1 MVLFEQVIARFC
13 EGIFDALMDS
23 LKRVDWVS
31 PADSTSN
38 RR

>member
-13 EGIFDALMDS
+13 EGILDALMDS
-23 LKRVDWVS
+23 NKRVDWVN
-31 PADSTSN
+31 PADSISN